1 MSKNEGTQ
9 NPKKTTPLRA
19 LAYDVLCVLAL
30 VIIGTRN
37 HNEDTGFTGVLFVA
51 TPFLIA
57 VVGSRV
63 YTRLLKRG
71 ELTVEEGVTVVLFTV
86 AVGMILRRFAFDR
99 GIATAFIIVATV
111 FLGSTMLGWR
121 AIAARRR

>member
-1 MSKNEGTQ
+1 MN
-9 NPKKTTPLRA
+9 KTAVRA
-19 LAYDVLCVLAL
+19 LVYDVLCVLAL

-37 HNEDTGFTGVLFVA
+37 HNEDTGITGVLFVA

-57 VVGSRV
+57 VLGARV

-71 ELTVEEGVTVVLFTV
+71 ELSVEEGVTVVLFTV
-86 AVGMILRRFAFDR
+86 AIGMILRRFVFDR

-111 FLGSTMLGWR
+111 FRSTTMLGWR

>member
-1 MSKNEGTQ
+1 MSKEQSGRVTAQ
-9 NPKKTTPLRA
+9 VPPLRA
-19 LAYDVLCVLAL
+19 LAYDILCVLAL

-37 HNEDTGFTGVLFVA
+37 HNEDTGLTGVLFVS

-57 VVGSRV
+57 VLGARA

-71 ELTVEEGVTVVLFTV
+71 EITVEEGVTVVLFTV
-86 AVGMILRRFAFDR
+86 AVGMILRRFVFDR

-111 FLGSTMLGWR
+111 FLSTTMLGWR

>member
-1 MSKNEGTQ
+1 MN
-9 NPKKTTPLRA
+9 KTALRA

-37 HNEDTGFTGVLFVA
+37 HNEDTGITGVLFVA

-57 VVGSRV
+57 VVGARV

-71 ELTVEEGVTVVLFTV
+71 ELSVEEGVTVVLFTI
-86 AVGMILRRFAFDR
+86 AVGMILRRFVFDR
-99 GIATAFIIVATV
+99 GIATAFIIVASV

-121 AIAARRR
+121 AIAARRRSTT